1 MEKNNYKN
9 IFYFSIVLVYSII
22 LNQYYGNLGL
32 HSLDST
38 IGLSNGFRLTL
49 GQVPFNDFWV
59 TSGLLTD
66 VIQSFFFKIFGNNWQ
81 SYVLHASIF
90 NALLSVSV
98 FLFLKYLNLSN
109 FQSLIYSLSTATITY
124 PLSGVLL
131 VDFHS
136 LIISSIGLI
145 LFFYAI
151 KEGNKFI
158 LFILPFVFLLAF
170 LCKQIPAGYFI
181 VLIGIFSI
189 IYSYKLKITW
199 PLTYLVSGSLF
210 AILIFLFFLNY
221 FEITFFNFYTQ
232 YIEFALTIFSNSK
245 DDSLIVQLKM

>member
-9 IFYFSIVLVYSII
+9 IFYFSIVFVYSII

-32 HSLDST
+32 HTLDST

-124 PLSGVLL
+124 PLAGVLL

-151 KEGNKFI
+151 KE
-158 LFILPFVFLLAF
+158 
-170 LCKQIPAGYFI
+170 
-181 VLIGIFSI
+181 S
-189 IYSYKLKITW
+189 
-199 PLTYLVSGSLF
+199 
-210 AILIFLFFLNY
+210 
-221 FEITFFNFYTQ
+221 
-232 YIEFALTIFSNSK
+232 
-245 DDSLIVQLKM
+245 

>member
-1 MEKNNYKN
+1 MA
-9 IFYFSIVLVYSII
+9 IGSSLT
-22 LNQYYGNLGL
+22 GL
-32 HSLDST
+32 T

-66 VIQSFFFKIFGNNWQ
+66 VIQSFFLKFLVIIGNL
-81 SYVLHASIF
+81 VLHASIF

-221 FEITFFNFYTQ
+221 FEITF
-232 YIEFALTIFSNSK
+232 
-245 DDSLIVQLKM
+245 LILYSIY